1 MEQIEQTAP
10 IQSVK
15 KKKPLKIL
23 GIVVMALIAAIL
35 LGFFAKQCYVNYV
48 FNHKTE
54 VEWESVPKWLIY
66 GGQKRYDEIYN
77 MGMGHITK
85 SLESKYA
92 DATKI
97 EIKDLHV
104 MLTGGQQTVDCVEFQ
119 NSEYFHQDIFTHLST
134 RSWLEYSGVVLAE
147 CNIDGKDFIAYVD
160 LHSEDWYVY
169 DNYQRDEIY
178 AAVTEYFDNLVD
190 EKPICSLIY
199 IKDYD
204 VAWYRI
210 GVEYE
215 ECFDIEGA
223 CYNYFDGDVEKFLT
237 NNEVINQ
244 INITMI
250 YNTDQKLPI
259 TEEFIKDIGKD
270 YVSIYRI
277 ADKEIAQK
285 FADDEVEIYDIW
297 EDVDE
302 CYISRGKQSQYGF
315 GWIWEH
321 RDYGWTP
328 KSDVNAES
336 SIGQH

>member
-1 MEQIEQTAP
+1 M
-10 IQSVK
+10 
-15 KKKPLKIL
+15 
-23 GIVVMALIAAIL
+23 
-35 LGFFAKQCYVNYV
+35 
-48 FNHKTE
+48 
-54 VEWESVPKWLIY
+54 
-66 GGQKRYDEIYN
+66 
-77 MGMGHITK
+77 
-85 SLESKYA
+85 
-92 DATKI
+92 
-97 EIKDLHV
+97 
-104 MLTGGQQTVDCVEFQ
+104 
-119 NSEYFHQDIFTHLST
+119 
-134 RSWLEYSGVVLAE
+134 
-147 CNIDGKDFIAYVD
+147 
-160 LHSEDWYVY
+160 
-169 DNYQRDEIY
+169 
-178 AAVTEYFDNLVD
+178 D
-190 EKPICSLIY
+190 EKPIYSLIY

-210 GVEYE
+210 GAEYE

-277 ADKEIAQK
+277 SDKEIAQK

-321 RDYGWTP
+321 RDYVWTP
-328 KSDVNAES
+328 KSDTNAEP
-336 SIGQH
+336 SIGQN